1 MFTNSFD
8 LNQSKAVLTQCFY
21 RGVTKAASAEIRFS
35 EDFVLRVQS
44 WLVDSEIC
52 FSKPRG
58 LLSLISGDDESNEP
72 SSGPHY
78 RGYLDYVRTLLSS
91 DARATIPMGI
101 REFEDEQIEM
111 AAAIVQL
118 TCRPND
124 EIGNAYVELS
134 LREAEKNELHQ
145 QIDQSLEHAS
155 FLMEKLTP
163 HLLRYREMA
172 ALPRS
177 KSLTEVLET
186 LALELKSHDPKVLW
200 ISLIKRIEDRDLV
213 VREVFD
219 SLVADESGL
228 KNQTTLK
235 AAPYKC
241 VYMEGIKSGP
251 KKGKEKYLT
260 YQRLRHHLK
269 KLKQ

>member
-1 MFTNSFD
+1 MVTNSFD
-8 LNQSKAVLTQCFY
+8 LNQSKALLTQCFY
-21 RGVTKAASAEIRFS
+21 RGVTKAASPEIRFS
-35 EDFVLRVQS
+35 EDFLLRVQS
-44 WLVDSEIC
+44 WLVDCEIC
-52 FSKPRG
+52 FTEPRG
-58 LLSLISGDDESNEP
+58 LLSLISSDDKSNEL
-72 SSGPHY
+72 SSGPYY
-78 RGYLDYVRTLLSS
+78 RGYLDFVRTLLSS
-91 DARATIPMGI
+91 DARETIPMDM

-118 TCRPND
+118 TCRPDD
-124 EIGNAYVELS
+124 EIGNAYVEFS
-134 LREAEKNELHQ
+134 LREAEKNDLHQ
-145 QIDQSLEHAS
+145 QLGQSRDHAS

-172 ALPRS
+172 ARPRS

-200 ISLIKRIEDRDLV
+200 GALIQRFNDWDQPIRD
-213 VREVFD
+213 VFD
-219 SLVADESGL
+219 GLVADESGL

-241 VYMEGIKSGP
+241 VYMDSIKSGP

-260 YQRLRHHLK
+260 YQRFRYHLK
-269 KLKQ
+269 KIKQ